1 MMVLDME
8 IITLKV
14 PDVVRAIG
22 VLGTS
27 LKRELFLLDKSIV
40 DTQKKLKEFE
50 EKSGGMRSE
59 DFFDKFDKEL
69 AGDDQDT
76 MLWAAEYEAL
86 KLLENEHSIIQRML
100 SQCK

>member
-1 MMVLDME
+1 MMVRDME

-14 PDVVRAIG
+14 PDVVTAIG
-22 VLGTS
+22 MLRAS
-27 LKRELFLLDKSIV
+27 LKRERFLLDKSIV
-40 DTQKKLKEFE
+40 DTKKKLEVFE
-50 EKSGGMRSE
+50 EKNRMRSE
-59 DFFDKFDKEL
+59 GFFDKFDKGL

-86 KLLENEHSIIQRML
+86 KLLGHERSIIERML